1 MTLTDAGALVALLD
15 TDDPYHVAC
24 VAAAR
29 RLPTGPLLTTWVC
42 FTEAMYLLGT
52 VGGYRYQAALWNL
65 RTTGRLVLHGLTAAE
80 ADRMAVLMAQ
90 YQDTP
95 MDLADASLVVVAESR
110 ALRRVFTTDSD
121 FYVYRLADGSALEV
135 VP

>member
-15 TDDPYHVAC
+15 ADDPYHPAC
-24 VAAAR
+24 MAAAQ
-29 RLPTGPLLTTWVC
+29 RLPSGPLLTTWVC

-65 RTTGRLVLHGLTAAE
+65 RTTGRIVLHELTPAE
-80 ADRMAVLMAQ
+80 ADRMAALMAQ

-110 ALRRVFTTDSD
+110 TLRRVFTTDSD
-121 FYVYRLADGSALEV
+121 FYVYRLADGSAFEV